1 MIRTVFISHKKLR
14 QHGKLVLLGK
24 DKTPGSLTLHFQGVH
39 QQVGPVV
46 SSAQL
51 LEETGHLTASY
62 VWLTTEMP
70 LRPERD
76 ASCCDL
82 PVPASF
88 LLALPQ
94 ATHPSNK
101 ESGGGVGGISPFFA
115 FLLEMSL

>member
-1 MIRTVFISHKKLR
+1 MLGIVFISHRKLR
-14 QHGKLVLLGK
+14 QHGNLVLLGK
-24 DKTPGSLTLHFQGVH
+24 DKTPGSLTLHFPGVH

-51 LEETGHLTASY
+51 LEETVHLTGSF
-62 VWLTTEMP
+62 VLLTTEMP

-82 PVPASF
+82 PMPASF
-88 LLALPQ
+88 LVALPQ

-101 ESGGGVGGISPFFA
+101 ENGGGVGGIPPFLA